1 MAQKSIEE
9 STISYFSARKL
20 SSLLIVF
27 IAGELIF
34 SLPFHIPRF
43 FRPTFIEVFDLSN
56 TQLGDIFA
64 VYGVVAMLCYFP
76 GGLLADRFA
85 PRKLMSYSL
94 LATALGG
101 FYLATLPQNSMLYIL
116 FGYWGCTSVLLF
128 WAAMIKQTRVLAGRQ
143 SQGLAF
149 GLLDGGRGLVASLLA
164 TLAVVILALYLNQPA
179 ELAAGKR
186 QAMIAVILF
195 YSFMTCLAA
204 LLVWLFLNNQPDDK
218 NVTTPI
224 ARDELIAVA
233 KDKKVWLQGGI
244 IICAYCGY
252 KALDNYGLYA
262 TQVLQM
268 NHVDAASLTAFASY
282 GRPVAA
288 LLAGIIA
295 DRWHTG
301 KSVMLFFVL
310 ASASF
315 CAMAFMMPN
324 VIVMNLILLNI
335 VLTFVSVYA
344 LRGIYFALIEQTRL
358 DLNITGAAV
367 GLISLIG
374 YTPDIFFASL
384 TGRILDANPG
394 FVGFQNYFLF
404 LSVVSIIGVVLVQRL
419 NSKTLPENMGSIQTT
434 L

>member
-1 MAQKSIEE
+1 MV
-9 STISYFSARKL
+9 
-20 SSLLIVF
+20 IV
-27 IAGELIF
+27 AGELIF

-76 GGLLADRFA
+76 GGILADRFA

-94 LATALGG
+94 LATAFGG
-101 FYLATLPQNSMLYIL
+101 FYLATLPQNSMLFLL

-149 GLLDGGRGLVASLLA
+149 GLLDGGRGLVASLVA
-164 TLAVVILALYLNQPA
+164 SLAVIILAHYLNQPA
-179 ELAAGKR
+179 ELTQGK
-186 QAMIAVILF
+186 QSAMVAVILF
-195 YSFMTCLAA
+195 YSFMTCVAA
-204 LLVWLFLNNQPDDK
+204 LLVWFFLRDQIDDHK
-218 NVTTPI
+218 TTTPLVKE
-224 ARDELIAVA
+224 ELMTVG
-233 KDKKVWLQGGI
+233 KDKKIWLQGGI
-244 IICAYCGY
+244 IICAYCGF

-268 NHVDAASLTAFASY
+268 SHVDAASLTAFASY

-288 LLAGIIA
+288 LLAGILA

-301 KSVMLFFVL
+301 KSVMLFFVVTTI
-310 ASASF
+310 SF
-315 CAMAFMMPN
+315 CGMALLIPE
-324 VIVMNLILLNI
+324 VVALKLILLNI
-335 VLTFVSVYA
+335 LLTFVAVYA
-344 LRGIYFALIEQTRL
+344 LRGIYFALIEQTQL
-358 DLNITGAAV
+358 SLNVTGAAV

-404 LSVVSIIGVVLVQRL
+404 LAIVSIIGILLVYGLNRL
-419 NSKTLPENMGSIQTT
+419 TQVTRNDKS
-434 L
+434 